1 MKTVDK
7 QLIGKIVHD
16 TESIFILYGGVVLA
30 TILMYYGLGRPLEEF
45 IIIRITAIWAT
56 SGIMFVIFGVAGYL
70 YQQRKRAT
78 ITNG

>member
-1 MKTVDK
+1 MDK
-7 QLIGKIVHD
+7 QLIVKIVHD

-30 TILMYYGLGRPLEEF
+30 TILLYYGLGRPLEEP

-56 SGIMFVIFGVAGYL
+56 AGIMFVIFGVAGYL
-70 YQQRKRAT
+70 YQQRNRTA